1 MGSVLSSSHPRIL
14 QKVAELEHEHEP
26 VPVHELVLMLTLKL
40 AIAIPPIKLPQSAIN
55 FSAKLGFQV
64 RATTINY

>member
-26 VPVHELVLMLTLKL
+26 VPVHELVLMLKL

>member
-1 MGSVLSSSHPRIL
+1 MESVLSSSHPRIL

-26 VPVHELVLMLTLKL
+26 VPVHELVLTLKL

>member
-1 MGSVLSSSHPRIL
+1 MRVSVSVSVCVSLRVP
-14 QKVAELEHEHEP
+14 VCEPMHEP
-26 VPVHELVLMLTLKL
+26 VPVHELVLTLKL